1 MSNFVRRLLVVRR
14 YSPNFNSGTMIR
26 KNIPNAITSL
36 NVLCGSVAVV
46 FILKG
51 TLTIAVLL
59 IMLAAVFDFL
69 DGMTARLLKAY
80 SPIGKE
86 LDSLAD
92 MISFGLAPGL
102 IMFKL
107 LEYSLLKDTLLPAD
121 PSILSFV
128 QLLILGTA
136 FLIPIFSALRLA
148 KFNVDVRQTSS
159 FIGLPTPANAL
170 FIASLALIQEHGTMP
185 AIDTVLLSTPVLI
198 IITLVFSWLL
208 VSEIPMF
215 SLKFKNLSW
224 QANKIQYIF
233 LILTIGFL
241 VGLRLY
247 GITAS
252 VLLFICTSVFLML
265 KK

>member
-1 MSNFVRRLLVVRR
+1 MIKKHI
-14 YSPNFNSGTMIR
+14 PNF
-26 KNIPNAITSL
+26 ITSL

-51 TLTIAVLL
+51 VLTTAVVL
-59 IMLAAVFDFL
+59 ILMAAVFDFI
-69 DGMTARLLKAY
+69 DGMSARMLKAY

-107 LEYSLLKDTLLPAD
+107 LEISIFKEDVLPD
-121 PSILSFV
+121 LQSNLSV
-128 QLLILGTA
+128 SELLIVGIA
-136 FLIPIFSALRLA
+136 FLIPVFSALRLA
-148 KFNVDVRQTSS
+148 KFNVDERQTTS
-159 FIGLPTPANAL
+159 FIGMPTPANAL
-170 FIASLALIQEHGTMP
+170 FISSLALIQEHGNRE
-185 AIDTVLLSTPVLI
+185 AIDSILLTTPFLI
-198 IITLVFSWLL
+198 GITLLFSWLL

-224 QANKIQYIF
+224 KANQVQYIF
-233 LILTIGFL
+233 LFSSILL
-241 VGLRLY
+241 LASLQLY
-247 GITAS
+247 GLAAIIP
-252 VLLFICTSVFLML
+252 LFIGISVFRMVL